1 MDPRA
6 KNLSWDFYAGA
17 IVALFAFFQ
26 LLYWPLSP
34 RFLDIYY
41 HLSVMEGFSQ
51 AGGYTIHAFWE
62 FAPVGRPH
70 LYPPLLH
77 ILMLALFQTGLSEI
91 TIGRIFEC
99 ALYPLLLL
107 TIWRVSRHFFGRQAA
122 FFIVLLFSSVYS
134 LYLSAVVLPAFTLST
149 VLALWGVF
157 LFDKRRLWAAT
168 LLLGL
173 SFYSH
178 VGAATLWAVAF
189 VLYGL
194 FEKRLSGALRTVL
207 GAAVLASPFLLYLYS
222 QRQFFAF
229 QKVQENAYLEI
240 DLLVYLLAAAGI
252 FLARKEKGY
261 FFSLS
266 LLLALSPMVLTHS
279 TRALSGMGMLGT
291 VTMAGLAL
299 NGLYEKKK
307 WPVMLLLIVL
317 FFSTVAPVFHLDRD
331 TGKKEIR
338 FGDRTVINFSN
349 REREQ
354 RANEY
359 TIYHPKHYGPIVD
372 IIRENSAQD
381 DLIWFNLP
389 YAGGLTAL
397 LADRATSSAMLAEV
411 KPFEDFDPLASAKL
425 VVWFKDPE
433 KPGPLRQRENVL
445 RAYGFESLAETEWVY
460 IDRNPAATAKKTVAP
475 ATVPS
480 WMITIL
486 LLGILAAV
494 IYNAR
499 SD

>member
-157 LFDKRRLWAAT
+157 LFPT
-168 LLLGL
+168 C
-173 SFYSH
+173 
-178 VGAATLWAVAF
+178 
-189 VLYGL
+189 
-194 FEKRLSGALRTVL
+194 
-207 GAAVLASPFLLYLYS
+207 P
-222 QRQFFAF
+222 
-229 QKVQENAYLEI
+229 
-240 DLLVYLLAAAGI
+240 
-252 FLARKEKGY
+252 
-261 FFSLS
+261 
-266 LLLALSPMVLTHS
+266 
-279 TRALSGMGMLGT
+279 
-291 VTMAGLAL
+291 
-299 NGLYEKKK
+299 
-307 WPVMLLLIVL
+307 
-317 FFSTVAPVFHLDRD
+317 
-331 TGKKEIR
+331 
-338 FGDRTVINFSN
+338 
-349 REREQ
+349 
-354 RANEY
+354 
-359 TIYHPKHYGPIVD
+359 PK
-372 IIRENSAQD
+372 
-381 DLIWFNLP
+381 
-389 YAGGLTAL
+389 
-397 LADRATSSAMLAEV
+397 
-411 KPFEDFDPLASAKL
+411 
-425 VVWFKDPE
+425 
-433 KPGPLRQRENVL
+433 
-445 RAYGFESLAETEWVY
+445 
-460 IDRNPAATAKKTVAP
+460 
-475 ATVPS
+475 
-480 WMITIL
+480 
-486 LLGILAAV
+486 
-494 IYNAR
+494 
-499 SD
+499 